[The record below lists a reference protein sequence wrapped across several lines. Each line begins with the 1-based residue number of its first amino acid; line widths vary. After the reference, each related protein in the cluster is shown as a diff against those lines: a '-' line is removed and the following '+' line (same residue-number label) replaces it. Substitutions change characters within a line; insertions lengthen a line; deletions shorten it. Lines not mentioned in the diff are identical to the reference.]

1 MARSTSGDAPSCL
14 AIDIGGT
21 KIAVGLVSFEGQIV
35 EFRQIATPVTS
46 NPEELFGALLG
57 LIAQLEGGGFL
68 VTGVGCGGPMDQD
81 TVSPLNIPAWRSF
94 PLASRLKA
102 ELAVEV
108 FVENDAKAL
117 AVGEARFGYGIGLDD
132 FVAMVVSTGV
142 GGGIYSGGRLLNG
155 KSGNAGHI
163 GHVQVYPD
171 GNLCTCGGRGCLE
184 AHASGLAIER
194 ISRRPASEATEEIR
208 HEVALALGRGIASV
222 ASLLDV
228 EDFFLAGSVALGF
241 GQDFLEEIQEV
252 ARSTHKIAFA
262 TSISVKPTLH
272 GSNSPLL
279 GAAALGFLRAGL

>member
-1 MARSTSGDAPSCL
+1 MARSTSGDESACL

-21 KIAVGLVSFEGQIV
+21 KIAVGLVSLGGQIV
-35 EFRQIATPVTS
+35 ESCQIATPATS
-46 NPEELFGALLG
+46 DPEEVFGALLG
-57 LIAQLEGGGFL
+57 LITQVESDRFV
-68 VTGVGCGGPMDQD
+68 VTGVGCGGPMDQE
-81 TVSPLNIPAWRSF
+81 TVSPLNIPAWRYF

-108 FVENDAKAL
+108 FIENDAKAL
-117 AVGEARFGYGIGLDD
+117 AIGEARFGHGIGLDD

-163 GHVQVYPD
+163 GHIQVYPD
-171 GNLCTCGGRGCLE
+171 GNPCPCGGRGCLE

-194 ISRRPASEATEEIR
+194 MSNRPASEATEDIK

-228 EDFFLAGSVALGF
+228 EDFFLSGSVALGF
-241 GQDFLEEIQEV
+241 GQQFLDEVQEV

-262 TSISVKPTLH
+262 NSISVKATLH